1 MKYNLNEN
9 KSKKYMVKKM
19 MKNIYEE
26 FKMKF

>member
-9 KSKKYMVKKM
+9 KSKKYMVIKM
-19 MKNIYEE
+19 MKNIYEK